1 MVGWVSLVSLKAYT
15 VNKHNNHQSP
25 RYSRHYRI
33 STKKM
38 DPDSQ
43 PDQPPIIN
51 YILSFLLV
59 GLAWGFTT
67 PFIRKAAKEFGEA
80 QERRRRQGLGVS
92 QSASAS
98 AARNR
103 SDANDTEM
111 QGEQQGEEHEML
123 LEGEFENN
131 ELHGHGEEDEG
142 EDEDEDA
149 TIPTRSRMAFASMRE
164 SRISR
169 IRNKIVN
176 IFWTVVNL
184 LATPSY
190 LIPLV
195 LNLTGSV
202 WFFLL
207 IGKHGMY
214 VYIYIYLV
222 HCCFVI
228 FGLYSTL
235 SFSLAHTNSLFL
247 LSSKQNSL
255 SPFLWQIRV
264 RSYSLF

>member
-214 VYIYIYLV
+214 VYIYI
-222 HCCFVI
+222 
-228 FGLYSTL
+228 FGPLLFCYIWSLLYTFL
-235 SFSLAHTNSLFL
+235 FSRTH
-247 LSSKQNSL
+247 
-255 SPFLWQIRV
+255 
-264 RSYSLF
+264 